1 MNDKAYESYVA
12 KCQELG
18 LKPTDVS
25 ALKRDGGVKPNFID
39 AETKKGEVMSET
51 ETVFGKSGIKK
62 CARCKMTKS
71 ADDFY
76 KSKVGKPEG
85 YCKECKKQANAS
97 YLNKAV
103 ETIPTPK
110 PETKKPIVV
119 ESQPRQAM
127 YLSLGKV
134 KDLVVKAY
142 QRGYADAH
150 QEIQTCDI
158 SLDEILALPKVENV
172 H

>member
-12 KCQELG
+12 KCRELG

-25 ALKRDGGVKPNFID
+25 TLKRDGSVKPNFID

-51 ETVFGKSGIKK
+51 EPVLEKSDVKK
-62 CARCKMTKS
+62 CARCEMTKS
-71 ADDFY
+71 VDDFY
-76 KSKVGKPEG
+76 KSKVGKAEG

-103 ETIPTPK
+103 ET
-110 PETKKPIVV
+110 KPIVV
-119 ESQPRQAM
+119 ECQPRQAM
-127 YLSLGKV
+127 YLSLDKV

-158 SLDEILALPKVENV
+158 SLDEILALPKAENV
-172 H
+172 S